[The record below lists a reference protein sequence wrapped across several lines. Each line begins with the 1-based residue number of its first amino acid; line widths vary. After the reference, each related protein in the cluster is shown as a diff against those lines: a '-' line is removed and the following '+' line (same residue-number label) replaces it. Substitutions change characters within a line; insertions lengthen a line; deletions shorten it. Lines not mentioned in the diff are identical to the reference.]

1 MQHARTQRKR
11 QQKFVQT
18 LANAM
23 RGLDAQN
30 SNSSVQMLAALQMP
44 DNNSKNLGQE
54 LSKCSMLRCTS
65 RQKQNTLFAVATAPD
80 QGATKLRH
88 TAAAWTGPPEFLGV
102 SLAYELSQFCASS
115 SAGM

>member
-1 MQHARTQRKR
+1 MLERKR

-80 QGATKLRH
+80 QGATKLRQM
-88 TAAAWTGPPEFLGV
+88 V
-102 SLAYELSQFCASS
+102 KDQF
-115 SAGM
+115 